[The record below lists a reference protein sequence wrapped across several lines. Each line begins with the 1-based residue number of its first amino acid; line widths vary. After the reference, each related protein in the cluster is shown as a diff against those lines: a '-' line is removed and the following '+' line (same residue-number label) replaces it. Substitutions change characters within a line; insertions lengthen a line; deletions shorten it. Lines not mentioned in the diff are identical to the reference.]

1 MGLRNTTELVKY
13 ILENDKRARNSDSFL
28 YLKVLEEI
36 DNERGTDILRMKV
49 MHFLSDQ
56 AELDIPSIETVGR
69 CRRKVVESN
78 PHLAGNSEVEVG
90 RALKETEFREYARQV
105 MV

>member
-1 MGLRNTTELVKY
+1 MGLRNTTELVKH

-28 YLKVLEEI
+28 YLKVLDSL
-36 DNERGTDILRMKV
+36 DNERGTDILRMRV
-49 MHFLSDQ
+49 MHFLEAQS
-56 AELDIPSIETVGR
+56 ELDIPSIETVGR
-69 CRRKVVESN
+69 CRRKVVENN
-78 PHLAGNSEVEVG
+78 PHLAGSSEVEAG

>member
-1 MGLRNTTELVKY
+1 MGLRNTTKIVKY

-36 DNERGTDILRMKV
+36 DNERGTDILRMRV
-49 MHFLSDQ
+49 MHFLEAQS
-56 AELDIPSIETVGR
+56 ELDIPSIETVGR
-69 CRRKVVESN
+69 CRRKIVESN
-78 PHLAGNSEVEVG
+78 PHLAGSSEVEVG
-90 RALKETEFREYARQV
+90 RTLKEAEFREYARQV